1 MFTRVFISY
10 FLQRCHDSFSSEP
23 DIYHNRS
30 RRTFVNIQPST
41 SKVSKSIISLIQHY
55 KWSIITM
62 ISGDSPVWNQTAE
75 SLKTLAREN
84 KIAITQLKTFKE
96 PYSNIDTTKMRL
108 LLDETYKHT
117 RSKCT

>member
-1 MFTRVFISY
+1 
-10 FLQRCHDSFSSEP
+10 
-23 DIYHNRS
+23 
-30 RRTFVNIQPST
+30 
-41 SKVSKSIISLIQHY
+41 
-55 KWSIITM
+55 M

-108 LLDETYKHT
+108 LLDET
-117 RSKCT
+117 